1 MRGFTERACARGCVS
16 HLCFIF
22 YPIDRH
28 ISVYDTL
35 FKSTAEIFKQFLA
48 SEAASMSSIYQ
59 HVLEWLLRLRQCCL
73 DPSMVPEARVNAAQ
87 KALSLAQE
95 SRGIKLSAAKAKE
108 MLAKLSSILS
118 GNGDDEGMKTC
129 SICYENVDKD
139 SNATILRVCGHVFC
153 DTCLNTWLETDN
165 KSCPMCRV
173 AFDRDDLLKSS
184 TLEALSCV
192 DDSASAALLS
202 SKMSKTPAKIS
213 ALIQGASP
221 LP

>member
-1 MRGFTERACARGCVS
+1 
-16 HLCFIF
+16 
-22 YPIDRH
+22 
-28 ISVYDTL
+28 
-35 FKSTAEIFKQFLA
+35 
-48 SEAASMSSIYQ
+48 
-59 HVLEWLLRLRQCCL
+59 
-73 DPSMVPEARVNAAQ
+73 MVPEARVNAAQ